1 MYDFFEQLVL
11 AARQSGDMKGWGNI
25 VFIVALAIFWLISAI
40 FKSMARKDEE
50 EKTGEKQLSGKPG
63 SKPAAGTTREGPFQQ
78 IRRAI
83 EAEVQKQRQLQARQA
98 QKKVVRPQPAARKVV
113 PSTERIT
120 RIPATKQVVEAKLAR
135 ATPQLEPEIQELPE
149 FTDKVVKNL
158 KDKRISTPSEIP
170 QTKQLVEILADY
182 SDPEELRRAI
192 LHYEILGRP
201 LALRDKSVRIIGLY

>member
-1 MYDFFEQLVL
+1 MNDFLEQLVL
-11 AARQSGDMKGWGNI
+11 ASRRSRDMKGWGNI

-40 FKSMARKDEE
+40 FKSMSRKEE
-50 EKTGEKQLSGKPG
+50 EKTGEKQLTSKPG
-63 SKPAAGTTREGPFQQ
+63 RKPVVGTKKEGPFQQ

-98 QKKVVRPQPAARKVV
+98 QRKVIRPQPAARKVV
-113 PSTERIT
+113 PSTERIA
-120 RIPATKQVVEAKLAR
+120 RIPATKQALEAELAR
-135 ATPQLEPEIQELPE
+135 PTPQVGSEIQELPE

-158 KDKRISTPSEIP
+158 KDKGISTPSEIP

-201 LALRDKSVRIIGLY
+201 LALRDISGCIIGL